1 MLQLRI
7 VTTSART
14 DAVVRALQPDP
25 GVISLTVER
34 GAAVKPAGDVVVA
47 EVLRERANAVIDA
60 VTDLGVD
67 HDGSFTILELDADR
81 SDRAHA
87 VRRRMPGRSADV
99 VVWEELSARVWD
111 DGMPSIAYFC
121 FMAVS
126 GLIATI
132 GIVVDSTVLIVGGM
146 VVGPEYGPLAAA
158 AVALYRRRRARAR
171 AALATL
177 GAGLLLAVL
186 VSAVATLVF
195 DALDADI
202 VEPVDRF
209 FTRFVTDPN
218 GYSAIVA
225 FAAGLVGIMAIGLGR
240 SGALTGVLVSA
251 TTIPAAAAI
260 GLNAALGSW
269 GDVWRGAIQLA
280 VNVVCLV
287 AGSLAALFAH
297 RFTWNRV
304 EHLPQEPGP
313 E

>member
-1 MLQLRI
+1 VLQLRI
-7 VTTSART
+7 VTTSSRT
-14 DAVVRALQPDP
+14 DDVVRALEPEP
-25 GVISLTVER
+25 GVISLSVER
-34 GAAVKPAGDVVVA
+34 GAAVKPVGDVVVA
-47 EVLRERANAVIDA
+47 EVLRERANAVIEA
-60 VTDLGVD
+60 VSDLGVD
-67 HDGSFTILELDADR
+67 RDGSLTILELDADR

-87 VRRRMPGRSADV
+87 VRRGLPGRSADV
-99 VVWEELSARVWD
+99 VVWEELSTRVWAD
-111 DGMPSIAYFC
+111 SRPSIAYFC

-146 VVGPEYGPLAAA
+146 VVGPEYGPLAAL

-171 AALATL
+171 AAFATL
-177 GAGLLLAVL
+177 GAGLVLAVV
-186 VSAVATLVF
+186 VSALATLVF
-195 DALDADI
+195 DSLDAEI
-202 VEPVDRF
+202 VAPVDRF

-269 GDVWRGAIQLA
+269 GDVWRGGIQLA

-304 EHLPQEPGP
+304 EHLPQEPGRS
-313 E
+313 